1 MWPCSSISYSNPMGS
16 FVHVIGKKTRTDTIN
31 TVTKTIN
38 LHILPFYVPNSS
50 ISNVNSPKLKQ
61 SKAKKKKNIIIRTLT
76 FWLITNLKSSILK
89 RQKPGSLSSSN
100 HPLLAAMLEFLQN
113 EPAVGHKVTN

>member
-1 MWPCSSISYSNPMGS
+1 MWPCSSISYSDLKGR
-16 FVHVIGKKTRTDTIN
+16 FVHVIGKKTRTDIIN

-38 LHILPFYVPNSS
+38 FHILPFYVPNSS
-50 ISNVNSPKLKQ
+50 ISNVNSPKLKK
-61 SKAKKKKNIIIRTLT
+61 SKKTDKIIRTLT

>member
-1 MWPCSSISYSNPMGS
+1 MWPCSSISYSDLKGS

-38 LHILPFYVPNSS
+38 FHILPFYVPNSS

-61 SKAKKKKNIIIRTLT
+61 NKAKKKDIIIRTLT